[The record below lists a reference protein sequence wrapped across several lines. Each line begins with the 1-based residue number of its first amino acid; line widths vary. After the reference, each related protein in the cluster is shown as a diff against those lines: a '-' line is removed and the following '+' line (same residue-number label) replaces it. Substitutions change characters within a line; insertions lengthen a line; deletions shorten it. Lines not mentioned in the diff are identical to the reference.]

1 MDLTDVVLLVVA
13 GIVAGIVNGF
23 AGGGSLITFPA
34 LIATGLTPV
43 SANVT
48 NSLSVVP
55 GYAASAYGTRAD
67 LAELIGGERRRVL
80 TLIPVAIAGS
90 VIGCALLLLAP
101 ARAFD
106 VVVPF
111 LILGAAAVLAFQDR
125 LRSVVGNP
133 HELPPRRRALAVH
146 GMVFGAAIYGGYFG
160 AAMGVMMVAGL
171 GLVIADTLA
180 RINALKNVISTT
192 VGLATV
198 VVFSLF
204 GPVDWLAVAI
214 VAPATIVG
222 GYSGARLARR
232 LPNAVLR
239 WVIVTFAVVVG
250 VVLLVRAFRPH

>member
-1 MDLTDVVLLVVA
+1 MALLVAA
-13 GIVAGIVNGF
+13 GIAAGVVNGF

-34 LIATGLTPV
+34 LLATGLPAV
-43 SANVT
+43 AANVT

-55 GYAASAYGTRAD
+55 GYAASAYGTRTD
-67 LAELIGGERRRVL
+67 LAELVGGSRRRVL
-80 TLIPVAIAGS
+80 ALIPTAVAGS
-90 VIGCALLLLAP
+90 IVGCALLLLAP

-106 VVVPF
+106 LIVPF
-111 LILGAAAVLAFQDR
+111 LVLGAAAVLAFQDR
-125 LRSVVGNP
+125 LRAVVGHP
-133 HELPPRRRALAVH
+133 HELSPRRRTLAVH
-146 GMVFGAAIYGGYFG
+146 GMVGAAATYGGYFG

-180 RINALKNVISTT
+180 RISALKNVISTT

-204 GPVDWLAVAI
+204 GPVDWLAVAV
-214 VAPATIVG
+214 VAPSTVAG
-222 GYSGARLARR
+222 GYAGARLARR

-250 VVLLVRAFRPH
+250 VALLIRAFRP